1 VVTWRFWRA
10 GSGPGVLRGFQD
22 FLLRGNVMKLAVAV
36 VIGEAFTQVV
46 TSFTDSIV
54 KPVIAVAGSTNVQ
67 GFGLYLNPAKPAT
80 FLNLSTAINAVITFF
95 ITAAVVYF
103 VFVLP
108 LQKIQERRSKG
119 RTTTETTEL
128 ELLAEIRDLLRDSRG
143 LPPLDHAV
151 IPALTEEDGA
161 EHGAQRGMGN

>member
-1 VVTWRFWRA
+1 MATWRLRRS
-10 GSGPGVLRGFQD
+10 GSSPGVLKGFQD

-46 TSFTDSIV
+46 TSFTDSII

-80 FLNLSTAINAVITFF
+80 FLNLSNAINAVITFF

-108 LQKIQERRSKG
+108 LRKIQERRSKG
-119 RTTTETTEL
+119 STTTETTEL
-128 ELLAEIRDLLRDSRG
+128 ELLAEIRDLLRTSQG
-143 LPPLDHAV
+143 LPALNHEV
-151 IPALTEEDGA
+151 LPALAEEDGA
-161 EHGAQRGMGN
+161 EHGARRSTGH